1 MAIIVPQESL
11 QPIQEPRMQPTA
23 SPESFGGGAGLAGV
37 NEQFQRIASSTG
49 EIATF
54 EKLRADQTAVEEAQ
68 AKMSAAH
75 EDILYNPQTGVLG
88 SKGTDALKAQ
98 DAGRKRFEDAA
109 KNVASNLHGPQQVG
123 AFQKW
128 VQGQA
133 ANFNKVTMV
142 HVDQQLAEHDK
153 QSLTELVKNQSS
165 LAALGH
171 GDPNI
176 VASAFSTVDDNLD
189 HFAKRNRLDKDA
201 ADEMKADVHGQMH
214 SNVVSEML
222 KQGFSEQADSYFKAN
237 AADIEPQYKEK
248 ISNAILEGN
257 VRTQSTKAANDIWK
271 QTDGNL
277 TEAFKAVDKI
287 ENLNVQE
294 MTRARLRE
302 LQRDKIDGQEATQND
317 FYQSAFKQIQSA
329 EKKGAA
335 INIQTAVDP
344 TTWTG
349 MDAANREKIKKL
361 VLNDTT
367 DAQKYTT
374 FSLMTPEEKKA
385 ITPDQL
391 QQDWLPYMAPKD
403 RKGVMSDWTKA
414 RSSNIDAQLSHDQN
428 NLIADSAKSLGVGGL
443 DASHDPKKLK
453 GDNAQ
458 AYHDF
463 NMTAQDA
470 ILNFEK
476 TKLGGARKASAEET
490 QSILD
495 NLMMKR
501 VGQHSFLGLKFGGRD
516 VTALS
521 NATPFDQIPQQ
532 DRSDLLDYARKAGIP
547 NPTNEQ
553 VEQAYF
559 YANTGDLTRARNI
572 LRRK

>member
-1 MAIIVPQESL
+1 MAIIIPEESPQPVQPPRL
-11 QPIQEPRMQPTA
+11 QPLADETT
-23 SPESFGGGAGLAGV
+23 FGGGPGV
-37 NEQFQRIASSTG
+37 AQQTQEVQKIAASTG

-75 EDILYNPQTGVLG
+75 EDILYNPKNGVLG
-88 SKGTDALKAQ
+88 SKGVDALQAQ
-98 DAGRKRFEDAA
+98 DDGRKRFETTANQVA
-109 KNVASNLHGPQQVG
+109 KTLHGPQQTG

-153 QSLTELVKNQSS
+153 QSLSELIKNQSS

-171 GDPNI
+171 GDPEI
-176 VASAFSTVDDNLD
+176 IASAFSTVDDNLD
-189 HFAKRNRLDKDA
+189 HFISRNRLDADA
-201 ADEMKADVHGQMH
+201 ANQLKSDTHSSMH

-222 KQGFSEQADSYFKAN
+222 KQGFSDQATAYFKAN
-237 AADIEPQYKEK
+237 RSDINPEFQEK
-248 ISNAILEGN
+248 ISDAILEGN
-257 VRTQSTKAANDIWK
+257 VRVQSTRAANEIWK
-271 QTDGNL
+271 KTDGNL
-277 TEAFKAVDKI
+277 TEAFKEADKI

-294 MTRARLRE
+294 MARARLRE
-302 LQRDKIDGQEATQND
+302 MQRDKIDGQEATQND
-317 FYQSAFKQIQSA
+317 FYQSAFRQIQAA
-329 EKKGAA
+329 ERKGAA

-344 TTWTG
+344 MTWTG

-403 RKGVMSDWTKA
+403 RNRVMTDWTKA
-414 RSSNIDAQLSHDQN
+414 RASNVDAQLTHDQN
-428 NLIADSAKSLGVGGL
+428 NLIADSAKSLNIGGL

-458 AYHDF
+458 AFHDF
-463 NMTAQDA
+463 NMAAQDA

-476 TKLGGARKASAEET
+476 TKLGGTRKASAEET
-490 QSILD
+490 QSVLD
-495 NLMMKR
+495 NLIMKR

-521 NATPFDQIPQQ
+521 NATPFEQIPQQ
-532 DRSDLLDYARKAGIP
+532 DRSDLADYARKAGIQ
-547 NPTNEQ
+547 PTNEQ
-553 VEQAYF
+553 IEQAYY
-559 YANTGDLTRARNI
+559 YANSGDLTRARNI